1 LIAYFISNIF
11 AKNIKI
17 CLPAVSNL

>member
-1 LIAYFISNIF
+1 MAYFISNIY

-17 CLPAVSNL
+17 RLHVLKI